1 MAYKVFT
8 NGSVLNASEI
18 NDNLMNQSVMVFSNS
33 TARSAALTSPVEGM
47 LTYLEDTGAY
57 ESYDGAAWVELGQ
70 APGLVLIAT
79 QTVSGVTA
87 INFNNC
93 FSSLYTNYRL
103 VASGSTATRGTFRAR
118 LRVGGVDAAGSNYT
132 NALFYRDSSLLTSGY
147 NTQTFQEVGVLETQS
162 NMITSDI
169 ARPFEA
175 VQTAFLSNSVG
186 IGGAGVSTWRFG
198 GGHSLA
204 TSYDGISILPAFA
217 FTGSISI
224 YGYRI

>member
-1 MAYKVFT
+1 MVTYLNDIDSLSVYNGTAFTTDRTIQVFAGT
-8 NGSVLNASEI
+8 AARGSAI
-18 NDNLMNQSVMVFSNS
+18 P
-33 TARSAALTSPVEGM
+33 APVEGM
-47 LTYLEDTGAY
+47 YSHLNDTDTLQY
-57 ESYDGAAWVELGQ
+57 YDGSAWSDAG
-70 APGLVLIAT
+70 AGSGLVLIAT

-103 VASGSTATRGTFRAR
+103 VASGSTVTRGTFRAR

-132 NALFYRDSSLLTSGY
+132 NALFYRDSALLTSGY

-162 NMITSDI
+162 NMVTSDI
-169 ARPFEA
+169 ARPFEV
-175 VQTAFLSNSVG
+175 VQTAFLSDSVG